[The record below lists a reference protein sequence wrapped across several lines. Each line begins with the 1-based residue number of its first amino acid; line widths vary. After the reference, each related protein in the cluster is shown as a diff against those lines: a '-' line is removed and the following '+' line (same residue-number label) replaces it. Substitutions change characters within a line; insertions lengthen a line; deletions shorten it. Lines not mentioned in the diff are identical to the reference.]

1 MQAPD
6 PTLSLSPWG
15 EADEVWARL
24 AGGWT
29 FERTIEGQASMH
41 GTAVFGP
48 LPGAAHATLHYR
60 EEGRLRLLDG
70 RAFDAHREYLYQ
82 GRPGGFAVLFA
93 EQPPRLFHEIAL
105 QPGDDEAS
113 AWIGTAAHPCAAD
126 LYDSLYR
133 FLADGSFTLRHT
145 VRGPRKDYVS
155 LTRFRAAT

>member
-1 MQAPD
+1 MGRE
-6 PTLSLSPWG
+6 PTGLGP
-15 EADEVWARL
+15 ARGRL
-24 AGGWT
+24 DL
-29 FERTIEGQASMH
+29 RTHDRRPGFDAWH
-41 GTAVFGP
+41 GRLPPV
-48 LPGAAHATLHYR
+48 PGAAHSTLHYR

-93 EQPPRLFHEIAL
+93 EQPPRLFHETAL
-105 QPGDDEAS
+105 RPGDDETS
-113 AWIGTAAHPCAAD
+113 AWIGTAAHLCAAD

-155 LTRFRAAT
+155 LTRFRATT